1 MKANGPSPDGL
12 ASTIAE
18 IFRAVLGN
26 PSLTIDEDFF
36 GAGGDSLLAVDA
48 VFQISRAVGSEV
60 DMTLVF
66 MYPTAESLA
75 DALAGTI
82 QVQP

>member
-1 MKANGPSPDGL
+1 MRANGPSPDGL
-12 ASTIAE
+12 AASIAE
-18 IFRAVLGN
+18 IFRTVLGN
-26 PSLTIDEDFF
+26 PTLTIDADFF
-36 GAGGDSLLAVDA
+36 GAGGDSLLAVEA

-75 DALAGTI
+75 DALVDSI
-82 QVQP
+82 QVQS